1 MIDAICFD
9 CDWKDNCLKTKCATY
24 ANKNKRTNVTN
35 VINDIMA
42 ALSHHLNDYP
52 KKFFVS
58 YKLYKYLQ
66 EWCVLDAKSMK
77 PKIYGIDV
85 EVFNADTY
93 NWWFA
98 WENYEYKEE
107 EHELRRTN

>member
-24 ANKNKRTNVTN
+24 NAKNKKIAITN

-42 ALSHHLNDYP
+42 ALSHHINNYP
-52 KKFFVS
+52 KKMFVS
-58 YKLYKYLQ
+58 SELYKYLQ

-77 PKIYGIDV
+77 PKIYGIDI
-85 EVFNADTY
+85 EVFISNKCE
-93 NWWFA
+93 WWFS
-98 WENYEYKEE
+98 WEYYEYEE
-107 EHELRRTN
+107 DCRELRRTN